1 MSSVFLIPV
10 LPNGNCILPEEK
22 QKSAD
27 VFFASQRNRVGKIE
41 KKLLAATANILPPS
55 KESKT
60 ITELAELCR
69 LTQVATREKIEL
81 LRKSLVSEGYAVTSP
96 RTTMRQGIKSTNQAS
111 TTTSPSLDRKFNR
124 MRSPIPPSTVFRIGE
139 GKKDRVETSL
149 PLVAN
154 IGGPL
159 ESVLEAEYETDGMTT
174 PGSYLESPMFS
185 STPRD
190 SLATP
195 SSARKEKI
203 RKRRTSSS
211 FSLRSP
217 GTPPTLDRLR
227 ISDSTSELLQNIRED
242 EESNEGSARN
252 KSSSDNVSFAK
263 ETPDKSTVQDQ
274 YDARKQEQ
282 QQEHLFEFRDDDDMI
297 SLNTTMTKNTTL
309 YSPMIMGATSIEN
322 RSLVEERSQFFARM
336 EGILERVEET
346 ISPSPRSYN
355 QNISIHSK
363 ERQTPSTLF
372 NDRENE
378 RQSLQHSISSSSSK
392 GRVVQRSD
400 RHSRKAFYET
410 EHGTILTEDNDHSH
424 MSFSK
429 DSTNV
434 VATQVAGKVALN
446 KGVMPSVEDQ
456 KSPNTMRQRPTHI
469 LIDSRAPS
477 PAHTNIT
484 MDATFMNDMNGTSF
498 MLGEENFRTGHL
510 IRDEEDDNLSTVTPV
525 LDRYRLDPSENNSV
539 GVKVVPNKRSA
550 HRTNRKQTT
559 NPTQG
564 QLPTIAQLNPSLDHI
579 LHTRTPKNE
588 PKESDFA
595 SPPNSSSERVMRMR
609 RVYRKT
615 PFPKRKLVNTEEDED
630 ENHDPNITTGSSRTY
645 SPKPSD
651 HVEGAFSITVPPLRH
666 SSFEPKR
673 PDDTIRKIDETIE
686 RIDLELLG

>member
-1 MSSVFLIPV
+1 MLTKVVLSVIFIPV
-10 LPNGNCILPEEK
+10 VLGCNYIFPEEK

-41 KKLLAATANILPPS
+41 KQLLAATADILPPS

-81 LRKSLVSEGYAVTSP
+81 LRKSLVNEGYAVTSP
-96 RTTMRQGIKSTNQAS
+96 RTILRQGMKSTNQAS
-111 TTTSPSLDRKFNR
+111 TTTSPSLDKKFSR
-124 MRSPIPPSTVFRIGE
+124 TRSPLPPSTVFRIGDE
-139 GKKDRVETSL
+139 KKDRVETSL
-149 PLVAN
+149 QLVAN

-190 SLATP
+190 ALTTP

-242 EESNEGSARN
+242 EESNEGSAQN
-252 KSSSDNVSFAK
+252 LSSSNAMSFAK
-263 ETPDKSTVQDQ
+263 ETPNKSTVQDQ

-309 YSPMIMGATSIEN
+309 YSPMIVGATSIEN

-355 QNISIHSK
+355 QNTSINSQ
-363 ERQTPSTLF
+363 ERQRPSTLF
-372 NDRENE
+372 NHRENE
-378 RQSLQHSISSSSSK
+378 RQSVQHSFSSSGSK

-400 RHSRKAFYET
+400 RH
-410 EHGTILTEDNDHSH
+410 ILTEDNDNSH

-434 VATQVAGKVALN
+434 VATQVAGKIASN
-446 KGVMPSVEDQ
+446 SGAMPSVEDQ
-456 KSPNTMRQRPTHI
+456 KYPNPIRQRPTHI

-477 PAHTNIT
+477 PDHTNIT
-484 MDATFMNDMNGTSF
+484 MDATFLNDMNGTSF
-498 MLGEENFRTGHL
+498 VRGEENFRSGHL
-510 IRDEEDDNLSTVTPV
+510 VRDEEDDNLSTVTPV

-550 HRTNRKQTT
+550 HRTSKKQTINQT
-559 NPTQG
+559 KG

-588 PKESDFA
+588 PNESHFA
-595 SPPNSSSERVMRMR
+595 SPPNSTSERHERMR

-615 PFPKRKLVNTEEDED
+615 PFPKRKLVDTEEDKD
-630 ENHDPNITTGSSRTY
+630 ENHDPNISTGSSRNY
-645 SPKPSD
+645 SPKSSD
-651 HVEGAFSITVPPLRH
+651 RVEGAFSIPVPPLRH
-666 SSFEPKR
+666 SSFKPKR